1 MRKALRKVTGTGKST
16 KVEIDIVDETMSSQS
31 DSEVE
36 EENVEEEKSEEAW
49 ESIMRERR

>member
-1 MRKALRKVTGTGKST
+1 MRKALRKVTGTGKSP

-31 DSEVE
+31 DSELE